1 MSAQPLEIRMAHLE
15 GTYEQIDKRIGD
27 LTTMINGRFAQVDSR
42 FAQVDSRFAQVDS
55 RFAQLDARFSGV
67 DRKIDG
73 LQWRMTSLIVG
84 TWITTIL
91 AVILH
96 H

>member
-1 MSAQPLEIRMAHLE
+1 MAHLE
-15 GTYEQIDKRIGD
+15 GAYEQIDKRLGD

-42 FAQVDSRFAQVDS
+42 FVQVDTRFDG
-55 RFAQLDARFSGV
+55 L
-67 DRKIDG
+67 DRKVDG

-91 AVILH
+91 AVLLH

>member
-1 MSAQPLEIRMAHLE
+1 MLSAMSAQPLEIRMAHLE

-27 LTTMINGRFAQVDSR
+27 LTTMINGRFEQVDSGQVDR
-42 FAQVDSRFAQVDS
+42 FAQVD
-55 RFAQLDARFSGV
+55 ARFNGV

>member
-1 MSAQPLEIRMAHLE
+1 MLSAMSAQIE
-15 GTYEQIDKRIGD
+15 KRIGD
-27 LTTMINGRFAQVDSR
+27 LTTMINGRFEQVDSR
-42 FAQVDSRFAQVDS
+42 FAQVDSRFAQVD
-55 RFAQLDARFSGV
+55 ARFNGV